1 MTRSASY
8 SRISKTSEKFD
19 KVAEQTVA
27 CRDRS
32 LDDGNGEPVAF
43 EDDGISATKGKVREG
58 FDALIE
64 RVTKGEFD
72 VIYVKEQSRF
82 ERSPLDRERLAVA
95 CAATSTRWFSL
106 TEGEI
111 DPNGADSGFMS
122 IIRSAVNSNESKRN
136 STRTRFRNELKIGGS
151 KPIVTRRPFGF
162 EDDGVTIRESEA
174 ALIRSATEDVISGH
188 PINYVFKQWKASGL
202 TPVISRGEL
211 ALADEEGREPEARQ
225 WQPSSVT
232 NILRRPR
239 NAGHI
244 VHRGE
249 IAIRDAF
256 DPIVKPERWDI
267 LESILSD
274 EKRSVT
280 RSRELKYMLSGV
292 AICGTCGH
300 VMRPTTVN
308 SYPVY
313 RCGSVAPRGAEK
325 HPMVMTHIADDRA
338 AQAVARYFLTATAND
353 GAPASDAGRIQTELA
368 EVRAQKE
375 RLTDLAMTTPG
386 FEAQF
391 RKRSAELV
399 AREQKLQLALD
410 AVVRENATA
419 LLEVES
425 RRALWTRLDHV
436 APLSEAVEAR
446 QAIQERFKEMPVH
459 ERRAIVRSIIR
470 LTVNIGRGA
479 DRITIEPLS
488 EDEWD
493 ERDREDVA

>member
-1 MTRSASY
+1 
-8 SRISKTSEKFD
+8 
-19 KVAEQTVA
+19 
-27 CRDRS
+27 
-32 LDDGNGEPVAF
+32 
-43 EDDGISATKGKVREG
+43 
-58 FDALIE
+58 
-64 RVTKGEFD
+64 
-72 VIYVKEQSRF
+72 
-82 ERSPLDRERLAVA
+82 
-95 CAATSTRWFSL
+95 
-106 TEGEI
+106 
-111 DPNGADSGFMS
+111 
-122 IIRSAVNSNESKRN
+122 
-136 STRTRFRNELKIGGS
+136 
-151 KPIVTRRPFGF
+151 
-162 EDDGVTIRESEA
+162 
-174 ALIRSATEDVISGH
+174 
-188 PINYVFKQWKASGL
+188 
-202 TPVISRGEL
+202 
-211 ALADEEGREPEARQ
+211 
-225 WQPSSVT
+225 
-232 NILRRPR
+232 
-239 NAGHI
+239 
-244 VHRGE
+244 
-249 IAIRDAF
+249 
-256 DPIVKPERWDI
+256 
-267 LESILSD
+267 
-274 EKRSVT
+274 
-280 RSRELKYMLSGV
+280 LKYMLSGV